1 MGASLAKLAGDPWN
15 GRQTYG
21 ELIEEGFDVVE
32 FIQGARS
39 YHPVMQEF
47 ERVYYSGQFA
57 HGGDPVLKWCASNLI
72 IRYDVNLNMAP
83 DKKRAPEK
91 IDDMVALLMAFG
103 ALLSEN
109 EGDLS
114 AIFEDPIHG

>member
-1 MGASLAKLAGDPWN
+1 
-15 GRQTYG
+15 
-21 ELIEEGFDVVE
+21 
-32 FIQGARS
+32 
-39 YHPVMQEF
+39 
-47 ERVYYSGQFA
+47 
-57 HGGDPVLKWCASNLI
+57 
-72 IRYDVNLNMAP
+72 MAP